1 MATSGDYRNFFEVD
15 GEVFSHE
22 IDPTSGY
29 PAKTKVAS
37 ATVTAPNCTDADALA
52 TALMVMDVNEGMK
65 LVESLPEVEA
75 FLLVRES
82 ASQFTSRRSS
92 GMTIRAVGKDSDR

>member
-1 MATSGDYRNFFEVD
+1 
-15 GEVFSHE
+15 
-22 IDPTSGY
+22 
-29 PAKTKVAS
+29 
-37 ATVTAPNCTDADALA
+37 
-52 TALMVMDVNEGMK
+52 MVMDVNEGMK